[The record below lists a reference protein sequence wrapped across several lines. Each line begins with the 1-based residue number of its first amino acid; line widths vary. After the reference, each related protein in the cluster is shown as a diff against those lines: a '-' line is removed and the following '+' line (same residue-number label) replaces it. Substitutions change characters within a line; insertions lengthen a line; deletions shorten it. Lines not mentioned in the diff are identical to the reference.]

1 MAKPMLDGKLM
12 FPTQYLASE
21 EFLEKDVTLTIKG
34 VKIDNLQMS
43 DGGTEDKPVVMF
55 EKTDKKLVLNKTN
68 ATTIAKLYG
77 SEARG
82 WAGKAITLYP
92 TECQA
97 FGKTVDCIRIRSKAP
112 KSTPKPATDSGESK
126 SEPEAATDADSPGSE
141 TGTDFK
147 QSLSLV
153 RIRVQTEDFSLESYR
168 DTKQIYL
175 DAGLVWNKRWDDL
188 VQTKEW
194 HTIIKAMYEGL
205 KEVEA

>member
-112 KSTPKPATDSGESK
+112 KSKPSP
-126 SEPEAATDADSPGSE
+126 EPEAAPAEPVSAADAGPEQPASGS
-141 TGTDFK
+141 GSDFK

-153 RIRVQTEDFSLESYR
+153 RIRVKTEDFSLESYR